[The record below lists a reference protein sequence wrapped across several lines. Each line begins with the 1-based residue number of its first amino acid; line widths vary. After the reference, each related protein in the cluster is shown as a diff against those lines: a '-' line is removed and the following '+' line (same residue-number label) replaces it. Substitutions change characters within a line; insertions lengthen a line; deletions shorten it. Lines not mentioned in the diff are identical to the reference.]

1 MAYRNIIISGD
12 ASLTLKSKQMC
23 IKTEEKY
30 GTMPVEDI
38 DTILLESRRSSI
50 STALL
55 SALAQ
60 NGTALFVCD
69 EFHMPCGILL
79 PYLQHTRLHEVSK
92 SQLELTE
99 PAKKQLWKQ
108 IVTAK
113 INNQAECLELCGNAA
128 TARALQVIAKNVKS
142 GDAGNAEAH
151 AAAKYFVSLFGKG
164 YTRGNLIDSRNA
176 WLNYGYAILRGCVA
190 RTLAVYGFFQSFG
203 LHHHSRQNSFNLAD
217 DFIEPFRP
225 IVDLFVASNWESG
238 SKLTPD
244 TKRQLFNLVNH
255 NIEIDAKKYALTY
268 AIERTIQSFSSVVMG
283 KRKDLLLPYL
293 VPLEQHTYE

>member
-38 DTILLESRRSSI
+38 DTMLLESRRSSI

-79 PYLQHTRLHEVSK
+79 PYLQHSRLYEVAK

-99 PAKKQLWKQ
+99 PTKKQLWKQ

-113 INNQAECLELCGNAA
+113 INNQAECLELCGNAG
-128 TARALQVIAKNVKS
+128 TARELQVIAKNVKS

-151 AAAKYFVSLFGKG
+151 TAAKYFVALFGRG
-164 YTRGNLIDSRNA
+164 YTRGSLADSRNA
-176 WLNYGYAILRGCVA
+176 WLNYGYAVLRGCVA

-225 IVDLFVASNWESG
+225 IVDLFVASNWESD

-244 TKRQLFNLVNH
+244 IKRQLFNLVNH
-255 NIEIDAKKYALTY
+255 NIEIDMKKYALTY

-283 KRKDLLLPYL
+283 KRRDLLLPYL
-293 VPLEQHTYE
+293 VPLERHTYE